1 MEAAKIIRKQRKS
14 VLNRHI
20 NTLTRLIIEED
31 ISSINSRLSSMKIT
45 FEEIETSH
53 YSYVEYLE
61 SDSSV
66 SSSDLDQCNEWFS
79 DITKS
84 YLDEISKARLW
95 LRQNGISMQTVNVD
109 SQGTKSQVD
118 GLSEELATHLSLPKI
133 SIPTFSGDPRE
144 YHLYITTF
152 DQVVGDVLR
161 VVIKLN

>member
-1 MEAAKIIRKQRKS
+1 MEAAKFIRKQRIS

-45 FEEIETSH
+45 FEELETSH

-84 YLDEISKARLW
+84 YPKMEYQCRL
-95 LRQNGISMQTVNVD
+95 
-109 SQGTKSQVD
+109 
-118 GLSEELATHLSLPKI
+118 
-133 SIPTFSGDPRE
+133 
-144 YHLYITTF
+144 
-152 DQVVGDVLR
+152 
-161 VVIKLN
+161 